1 MEGGL
6 SSLTLG
12 DFAKRQ
18 IITINI
24 NDPIPTVLETLFANK
39 ISSVPVIDGE
49 QALIG
54 VVGIVDIILFAL
66 NICETSQELVKY
78 FKAPGTPEFVDFHEI
93 KNYLVDS
100 DIQKAF
106 GIDSALFLTNYSRKD
121 LLSVLPPGTSVG
133 EVANGLVENHRVAIG
148 DAKLEQFITQSDLVR
163 VIHEKKLFG
172 GLENKTVKELSLGTA
187 SVITIKNT
195 ERVVEAFKKIVIK
208 KITGVGV
215 VDENN
220 KIVGQVSSSDIK
232 CISTTGEMIQ
242 QLYLTYP
249 EYRKNLE
256 ETYKVPLKTI
266 TVSESDTFQT
276 VIATLVSNKLHRVFV
291 AGEDNS
297 LISVISLTDI
307 IKKLVTK

>member
-1 MEGGL
+1 M
-6 SSLTLG
+6 
-12 DFAKRQ
+12 
-18 IITINI
+18 
-24 NDPIPTVLETLFANK
+24 
-39 ISSVPVIDGE
+39 
-49 QALIG
+49 
-54 VVGIVDIILFAL
+54 
-66 NICETSQELVKY
+66 
-78 FKAPGTPEFVDFHEI
+78 
-93 KNYLVDS
+93 
-100 DIQKAF
+100 
-106 GIDSALFLTNYSRKD
+106 FLTNYSRKD